1 NLAAAI
7 EHGDVIGNVHHHG
20 HVVLDQDYGRAPLL
34 VDLEDVAGHVLF
46 LLLVHAAHGL
56 VEEQNLGVEGEGAA
70 ELDTLSEAVCQAA
83 RRLLAEIPE
92 LEKLGPLF
100 DPRAVRHLFLLC
112 ETPIDKGSQHPGLH
126 PHVAAQHYVV
136 EHRHAAEERDVL
148 ERTRDAECR
157 DLRWSGAGY
166 VVTLKDDRARVRPI
180 EPADHV

>member
-1 NLAAAI
+1 K
-7 EHGDVIGNVHHHG
+7 
-20 HVVLDQDYGRAPLL
+20 LDQ
-34 VDLEDVAGHVLF
+34 
-46 LLLVHAAHGL
+46 
-56 VEEQNLGVEGEGAA
+56 
-70 ELDTLSEAVCQAA
+70 
-83 RRLLAEIPE
+83 
-92 LEKLGPLF
+92 LF

-112 ETPIDKGSQHPGLH
+112 ETPIDKGRQHPGLH

-180 EPADHV
+180 EPADHVEERGLARTIRPNDRHQLAAADGERYALDGAHPAEMFRDTRNGKLRLAGHDCRRV